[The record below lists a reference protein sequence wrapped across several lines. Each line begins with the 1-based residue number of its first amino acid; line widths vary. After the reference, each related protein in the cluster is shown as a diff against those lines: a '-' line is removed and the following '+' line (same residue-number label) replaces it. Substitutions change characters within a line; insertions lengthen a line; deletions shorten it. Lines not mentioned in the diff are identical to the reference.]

1 MWNSLERHIF
11 PTLGQ
16 RPLNSLTAKLAI
28 DTIKPIAAKGALE
41 TVKRLCQRLNEIMVY
56 AVNTGVVEHNSLA
69 GIKAAFQTPIKK
81 SMATIGSERLP
92 EFMEALS
99 RASIKFTTRCLI
111 EWQLHTMVR
120 PSEAAMAEWSEID
133 FENKLWIL
141 PAEKM
146 KMSKS
151 HKVPLTS
158 STLRILE
165 LMKPVSGHRD
175 YIFPADREPR
185 NHTNPQ
191 TANAAIKRMGFKGE
205 LVAHGLR
212 SLASTI
218 LNETKLF
225 DSELIEVALAHQ
237 EKNEIR
243 AAYNR
248 AEYVEN
254 RREVMSWWSDYINK
268 AKVAASV

>member
-1 MWNSLERHIF
+1 
-11 PTLGQ
+11 
-16 RPLNSLTAKLAI
+16 
-28 DTIKPIAAKGALE
+28 
-41 TVKRLCQRLNEIMVY
+41 
-56 AVNTGVVEHNSLA
+56 
-69 GIKAAFQTPIKK
+69 
-81 SMATIGSERLP
+81 
-92 EFMEALS
+92 
-99 RASIKFTTRCLI
+99 
-111 EWQLHTMVR
+111 
-120 PSEAAMAEWSEID
+120 
-133 FENKLWIL
+133 
-141 PAEKM
+141 
-146 KMSKS
+146 MSKS

-218 LNETKLF
+218 LNETKQF

-254 RREVMSWWSDYINK
+254 RREIMSWWSDYINK

>member
-1 MWNSLERHIF
+1 MGRNHCSRCSGIC
-11 PTLGQ
+11 T
-16 RPLNSLTAKLAI
+16 I

-133 FENKLWIL
+133 FENKVWIL

-151 HKVPLTS
+151 HKVPLTP

-165 LMKPVSGHRD
+165 LMMPVSGHRQ

-185 NHTNPQ
+185 SHTNPQ